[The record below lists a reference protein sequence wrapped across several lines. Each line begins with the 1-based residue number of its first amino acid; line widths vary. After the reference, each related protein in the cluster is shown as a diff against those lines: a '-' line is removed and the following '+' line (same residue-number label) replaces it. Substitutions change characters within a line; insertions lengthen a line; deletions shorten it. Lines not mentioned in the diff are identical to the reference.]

1 MAAENSQTMTAAPA
15 ISWEMLEKSLAHP
28 NVIIREKGMEMAGR
42 VHDGRAIAALRVA
55 LNDSESRVRVAAV
68 RALARSAEGE
78 HSDALYALTQLPDR
92 ALREVVAET
101 LTMRRDEAA
110 QSVLARWVVTEPDEA
125 LRLSLL
131 AFAAATGGEVLLRGV
146 IESLV
151 DPSAPV
157 RRSAES
163 LLQQHAPE
171 WLLSTAATEV
181 RPVLQAARAH
191 AQAEVARA
199 AKSWCEALERK
210 QLRRTMLDTGVAVV
224 MALTGA
230 LRAAS
235 PALRLA
241 AAAALQQSGDVRAL
255 PALVEALH
263 DPEEPVRH
271 AAAVTLGTLS
281 WEAAHEEDYAAALV
295 SLGRLKAATALG
307 APAVDA
313 LLLAATSSTPATQAA
328 ALECLAE
335 LKNVRSM
342 PPLVNLL
349 KSSHALVRRAAA
361 RALQS
366 LEWVPLNDTQA
377 IEHAVELE
385 DWSAAIAHGAAALT
399 PIMTALK
406 ASHDDP
412 SRGAA
417 ILCSLVTLSDARA
430 ADKLAV
436 FCRDGEVAATAVA
449 ALEALVENHAADIS
463 ETALWAVLELKNVVQ
478 FEFATDPLSGRAVR
492 RGLEL
497 VNVTSLQARATAELA
512 RRAEAKGT
520 P

>member
-1 MAAENSQTMTAAPA
+1 
-15 ISWEMLEKSLAHP
+15 
-28 NVIIREKGMEMAGR
+28 MEMAGR
-42 VHDGRAIAALRVA
+42 VHDGRAIAALVAA
-55 LNDSESRVRVAAV
+55 LNDPESRVRVAAV
-68 RALARSAEGE
+68 RALSRSAEGE
-78 HSDALYALTQLPDR
+78 HIGALHALTQLPDR

-101 LTMRRDEAA
+101 LTPRRDEDA
-110 QSVLARWVVTEPDEA
+110 QVVLARWVVTEPDEA

-151 DPSAPV
+151 DPSASV
-157 RRSAES
+157 RATAES

-171 WLLSTAATEV
+171 WLLTAAATEAH
-181 RPVLQAARAH
+181 PVLNAARNQAN
-191 AQAEVARA
+191 AEVARA

-235 PALRLA
+235 PAMRLA
-241 AAAALQQSGDVRAL
+241 AAAALQQSGDARAI

-263 DPEEPVRH
+263 DPEESVRR
-271 AAAVTLGTLS
+271 AAAVTLGTMQ

-295 SLGRLKAATALG
+295 ALGRLEAATELG

-313 LLLAATSSTPATQAA
+313 LLLTATSATPATQAA
-328 ALECLAE
+328 ALQCLAE
-335 LKNVRSM
+335 LKNVRTM

-349 KSSHALVRRAAA
+349 KSPHSVVRRAAA
-361 RALQS
+361 RALQA
-366 LEWVPLNDTQA
+366 LEWVPMNDTQA

-385 DWSAAIAHGAAALT
+385 DWPAAIAHGAAALT

-406 ASHDDP
+406 ASHDHA
-412 SRGAA
+412 SRAA
-417 ILCSLVTLSDARA
+417 DILCSLVTLGDARA
-430 ADKLAV
+430 ADKLAA
-436 FCRDGEVAATAVA
+436 FCRDGEVAATAA
-449 ALEALVENHAADIS
+449 ATLEALLENHAADIS

-478 FEFATDPLSGRAVR
+478 FDFATDPASGRAVR

-497 VNVTSLQARATAELA
+497 VNVAPLQARATAELA

-520 P
+520 A